1 MCAKVGIIM
10 TAYAPLASGAFACKK
25 EEFKKS
31 VLFEEQCVKAA
42 AEAHGK
48 TPA

>member
-1 MCAKVGIIM
+1 L

-25 EEFKKS
+25 EEFKKC
-31 VLFEEQCVKAA
+31 VLFEEPCIKAA

-48 TPA
+48 SPA